1 MTLHV
6 IGAGLSGLACALA
19 AADAGIDVAVHEAAK
34 QAGGRCRSWDDAV
47 IGARID
53 NGTHVVVGGNPA
65 AMAYLDRIGS
75 HDTLRALPLMPTVF
89 DLADGTIWRPS
100 MTTLLSAVVSSFWTF
115 GLADGGSVTD
125 RIGRSRDFRFIWE
138 PLAVATLNTDAARAS
153 AALFRAVLKNTL
165 WRGMAAA
172 RMHVAGG
179 DLTAS
184 FVTPAVR
191 TLQAKG
197 VSLNLGHALREPV
210 LRDGRIA
217 ELVFDDATIV
227 LGRNDAVVFAVPWWT
242 ASKWLRLSELPD
254 SPIVNIH
261 YRVKTPPAAL
271 ADHEALGVVGGVAQW
286 IFRRGNIL
294 AVTVSAA
301 ASLDEKSNDEIA
313 ATIWAEVAR
322 ALDLEGE
329 PEAVRVVKEKRATL
343 LHTRDTEALRPGRRQ
358 GENLFLAGDWTA
370 TGLPCTIES
379 AIRSGN
385 AAAAD
390 AVTLL
395 RDRRAA

>member
-6 IGAGLSGLACALA
+6 VGAGLSGLACALA
-19 AADAGIDVAVHEAAK
+19 AADAGLDVVVHEAAK

-47 IGARID
+47 IGRRID

-65 AMAYLDRIGS
+65 AMDYLRRLGAR
-75 HDTLRALPLMPTVF
+75 DTLRALPATPTVF
-89 DLADGTIWRPS
+89 DLAGGMTWRPGFA
-100 MTTLLSAVVSSFWTF
+100 TLLRA
-115 GLADGGSVTD
+115 LAGSLAALAFDD
-125 RIGRSRDFRFIWE
+125 RGTVAGRLGRSRDFRFIWE

-153 AALFRAVLKNTL
+153 AALFRSVLARTV
-165 WRGMAAA
+165 WRGLGAS

-184 FVTPAVR
+184 FVAPAVEALR
-191 TLQAKG
+191 ARG
-197 VSLNLGHALREPV
+197 VELRLGHGLREPV
-210 LRDGRIA
+210 LRDGRVA
-217 ELVFDDATIV
+217 ELVFDDGTVV
-227 LGRNDAVVFAVPWWT
+227 LSRHDAAVLAVPWWT
-242 ASKWLRLSELPD
+242 AGKWLGLPELAD

-261 YRVKTPPAAL
+261 FRLAAPPPSL
-271 ADHEALGVVGGVAQW
+271 NDHEALGLVGGVAQW
-286 IFRRGNIL
+286 IFRRGDIL

-301 ASLDEKSNDEIA
+301 AGLDDQSNDAIA

-322 ALDLEGE
+322 ALGLAGQ

-343 LHTRDTEALRPGRRQ
+343 LHTRETEALRPGSRQ
-358 GENLFLAGDWTA
+358 GGNLFLAGDWTA

-385 AAAAD
+385 TAAAD
-390 AVTLL
+390 AVALL
-395 RDRRAA
+395 RDGAER